1 MSKGPRLV
9 QRGGRWNWYIRIT
22 EGGKTCHI
30 PTRTSDV
37 EEANEFLNNYEAG
50 LEAPASRTIG
60 ELLNARV
67 KARSPYVE
75 RPEALVEHATAL
87 KKYWEQKYPEQ
98 VEDHLTF
105 CGNNRRQLEELR
117 AALKLAEK
125 RKWIEKAPHVEL
137 PPKSQPKDKFWLTSR
152 GRCFHTPHIGHI
164 LNYLYWSAW
173 LQAQGEMQYLILP
186 GPG

>member
-9 QRGGRWNWYIRIT
+9 QRGGRRNWYIRIT

-75 RPEALVEHATAL
+75 RPESLVEHATAL
-87 KKYWEQKYPEQ
+87 KKYWEHKYPE
-98 VEDHLTF
+98 
-105 CGNNRRQLEELR
+105 
-117 AALKLAEK
+117 
-125 RKWIEKAPHVEL
+125 
-137 PPKSQPKDKFWLTSR
+137 
-152 GRCFHTPHIGHI
+152 
-164 LNYLYWSAW
+164 
-173 LQAQGEMQYLILP
+173 
-186 GPG
+186 